1 MKGIMKDVKQGIMR
15 DVKKDVKKDIMKN
28 MFSKAG
34 LACAAFGL
42 LASATTF
49 ADTVAINSVKF
60 YGEGL
65 APKTDM
71 NVLIEDGVIREL
83 SDKALNADTVI
94 DGKGKVLSAGFIAVN
109 NQLGLTE
116 VSAVSKTSDFYEEKG
131 GFFFDPSLAF
141 NYQSSLIPFTR
152 KGGISHALVTGSSKG
167 AFEGRAFTV
176 DLSASPQSRLSAD
189 AALYFSLGGKSKGSR
204 AKDLQDLRKKLEAA
218 KKPASKSAKAKPVKD
233 DIKIVKRLLAGEF
246 PLMAKADRPA
256 DILQLLKLKE
266 DFGFTL
272 LIAGGAGAIDVA
284 EQLKQHK
291 VTVLVSP
298 LRNLPEGF
306 GSLHQRLDNAAKLH
320 KAGVEIILTEA
331 DSHNLQQLRY
341 HAGSAVAHGLPHDA
355 AMAALSRV
363 PAKAFKLGEG
373 YLKVGSRDIVLWSGD
388 PLELSTRVLNMWIDG
403 KPASTRARQDLLR
416 ERYQQKS
423 DKPAA
428 YTKPSL

>member
-1 MKGIMKDVKQGIMR
+1 MR
-15 DVKKDVKKDIMKN
+15 ALNKTR
-28 MFSKAG
+28 
-34 LACAAFGL
+34 LACTAFGL
-42 LASATTF
+42 LASASVL
-49 ADTVAINSVKF
+49 AETVAINGVKF

-83 SDKALNADTVI
+83 SDQSLSADTVI

-109 NQLGLTE
+109 NKLGLTE
-116 VSAVSKTSDFYEEKG
+116 VSAVQKTSDFYEEKG

-141 NYQSSLIPFTR
+141 NYQSLLIPYTR
-152 KGGISHALVTGSSKG
+152 KGGISHAVVAGSSKG
-167 AFEGRAFTV
+167 AFESRAFSV
-176 DLSASPQSRLSAD
+176 DLSASPESRLKAD
-189 AALYFSLGGKSKGSR
+189 TALYFTLGGKGKGSR
-204 AKDLQDLRKKLEAA
+204 AKDLQDLRKKLETA
-218 KKPASKSAKAKPVKD
+218 KKPVSKSAKAKPVKD
-233 DIKIVKRLLAGEF
+233 DIKVVKRLLAGDF
-246 PLMAKADRPA
+246 PLMVKTDRPA

-266 DFGFTL
+266 EFGFAL
-272 LIAGGAGAIDVA
+272 VIAGAAGAIDVA

-306 GSLHQRLDNAAKLH
+306 DSLHQRLDNAAKLH
-320 KAGVEIILTEA
+320 KAGVEIILTES

-341 HAGSAVAHGLPHDA
+341 HAGNAVAHGLPHDVA
-355 AMAALSRV
+355 IRALSSV
-363 PAKAFKLGEG
+363 PAKTFKLGDG

-388 PLELSTRVLNMWIDG
+388 PLELSSRVLNMWIDG
-403 KPASTRARQDLLR
+403 KPVSTRARQDLLH
-416 ERYQQKS
+416 ERYQQKG